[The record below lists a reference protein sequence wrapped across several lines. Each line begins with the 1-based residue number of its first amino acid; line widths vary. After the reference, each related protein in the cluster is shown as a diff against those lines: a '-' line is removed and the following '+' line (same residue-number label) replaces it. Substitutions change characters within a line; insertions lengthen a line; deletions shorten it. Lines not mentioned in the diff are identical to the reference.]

1 MLCPYCQNPLRADA
15 AECPS
20 CRLTFP
26 RACSLLGA
34 LPLLH
39 PTVADTARL
48 MRSNEHTRIRKRI
61 ERLQHRFPQVVIQVV
76 LHPFPH
82 THPIGLYAFWVFNGG
97 GLAGHANRGRNNH
110 AILLLVDPDRGES
123 TLMPGYG
130 LEPFLRPGTLEHLLE
145 LASPAWMQGAW
156 AEGILRVLEGLDQL
170 LESVAVPM
178 SQAAA
183 AEGSY

>member
-1 MLCPYCQNPLRADA
+1 MNCPFCQTPLRADA

-26 RACSLLGA
+26 RASSLLGA

-39 PTVADTARL
+39 PVVADTGRL
-48 MRSNEHTRIRKRI
+48 MRSKECARIRKRI

-76 LHPFPH
+76 LHAFPH
-82 THPIGLYAFWVFNGG
+82 THPISLYAFWVFNGG
-97 GLAGHANRGRNNH
+97 IIAGHANRGRNNH

-145 LASPAWMQGAW
+145 LASPAWAQGNW
-156 AEGILRVLEGLDQL
+156 AEGIQRVLGGLDQL
-170 LESVAVPM
+170 LESVATPM
-178 SQAAA
+178 SEAAA
-183 AEGSY
+183 VEGSY